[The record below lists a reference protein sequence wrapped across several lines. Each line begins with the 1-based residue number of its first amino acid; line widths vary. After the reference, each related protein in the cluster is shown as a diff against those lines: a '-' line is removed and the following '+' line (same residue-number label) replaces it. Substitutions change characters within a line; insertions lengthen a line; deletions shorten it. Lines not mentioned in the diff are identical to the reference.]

1 MDFDDPYA
9 PGADTGLQGLPPTGP
24 PLTAAAVQRTAVPQ
38 QQRTSHSSNP
48 HGSAYAWGA
57 ATSEIVSGRLTA
69 GGEVCGWLHTAAEM
83 STMEVTP
90 TPPQVAAH
98 MPAAYVE
105 PDPETMAPVES
116 HFGPAA
122 MMPVP
127 LAAAPAESLDF
138 VEDEVHQGPAAMMPV
153 PISAAPEEQGVS
165 QPQPSGGLSLPV
177 FHNDGQDSAPS
188 PTHGGP
194 LVTLPGAYV
203 EPPQQ
208 DPTQPLTHSGPI
220 AMMPVPITAT
230 PDAEQPEEQHQGP
243 AAMMPGTF
251 PFPP

>member
-1 MDFDDPYA
+1 
-9 PGADTGLQGLPPTGP
+9 
-24 PLTAAAVQRTAVPQ
+24 
-38 QQRTSHSSNP
+38 
-48 HGSAYAWGA
+48 
-57 ATSEIVSGRLTA
+57 
-69 GGEVCGWLHTAAEM
+69 
-83 STMEVTP
+83 
-90 TPPQVAAH
+90 
-98 MPAAYVE
+98 
-105 PDPETMAPVES
+105 MAPVES